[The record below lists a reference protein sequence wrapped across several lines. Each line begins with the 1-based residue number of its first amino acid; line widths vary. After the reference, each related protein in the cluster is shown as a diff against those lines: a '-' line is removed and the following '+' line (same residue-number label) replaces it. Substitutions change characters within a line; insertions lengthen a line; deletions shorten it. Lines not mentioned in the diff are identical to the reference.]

1 MANSVVI
8 KRFLGAARP
17 DYPSP
22 ILSVHKKQ
30 PKIQLSVS
38 SFFETHVPTE
48 KENPPETLLSLYG
61 DQDRHWSLKTLSVSL
76 RKQREKVRMK
86 ISVDTGDG
94 RSRSKLPS
102 SSTVCITIQLPVEFQ
117 TYSAFFKVKAQRNE
131 ITSPYVDHELMQF
144 YGKSENGLL
153 LHQKYLHSR
162 VIWVIYLEGCENI
175 LLC

>member
-8 KRFLGAARP
+8 KRFLRAARP

-61 DQDRHWSLKTLSVSL
+61 DQDLHWSLKTLSVWL
-76 RKQREKVRMK
+76 RKQREKVWMK

-102 SSTVCITIQLPVEFQ
+102 SSTVSITTQLPVEFQ
-117 TYSAFFKVKAQRNE
+117 TYSVFFKVKAQ
-131 ITSPYVDHELMQF
+131 SPYVDHELRQF
-144 YGKSENGLL
+144 YGKSKNGLL
-153 LHQKYLHSR
+153 LHQKYLHFR
-162 VIWVIYLEGCENI
+162 VIWVIYLEGRENI